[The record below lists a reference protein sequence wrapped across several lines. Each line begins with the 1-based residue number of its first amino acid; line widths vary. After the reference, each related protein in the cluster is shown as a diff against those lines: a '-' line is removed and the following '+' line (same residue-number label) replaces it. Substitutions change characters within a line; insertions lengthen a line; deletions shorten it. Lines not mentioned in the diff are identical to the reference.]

1 MKNKKSAARSLSVA
15 MVRRA
20 RRPKY
25 KMARFPG
32 GWNYRGYCV
41 YRKHKGNA
49 EYVWQMADESGDE
62 WAWFF
67 RTLAEFR
74 RTCDRWERQRAK
86 EAAQSESS
94 PNNPVTHDG
103 AQPRSCV

>member
-1 MKNKKSAARSLSVA
+1 MKTKKGAARSLSVA
-15 MVRRA
+15 IVRRA
-20 RRPKY
+20 RRSKH

-49 EYVWQMADESGDE
+49 GCLWQMPDEIGDE
-62 WAWFF
+62 WAFFF

-74 RTCDRWERQRAK
+74 KTCDRWERQRAK
-86 EAAQSESS
+86 EAAQAESS
-94 PNNPVTHDG
+94 PNIADEIRPPKKG
-103 AQPRSCV
+103 QS